1 MVRLVAVVICV
12 CGALA
17 WSSMVARADAA
28 TRTED
33 VVLDVPVLVA
43 GYGAAFFE
51 QVAREFEALRP
62 GMRVRLHGDP
72 RISDKVRIRVMAGDY
87 PDATDAVLLY
97 PNLIAAGRILDLAPY
112 LDGPNWEGD
121 ARWRDTF
128 LPGVLGRWTVQAS
141 SSVRGSEFGVQGSGS
156 GNTASGDA
164 ASPSETL
171 DSKPQTL
178 NSSSVYG
185 LPFAHA
191 VWTLF
196 YNKQLF
202 REHGWEPARTWDE
215 FFVLCEKIEAAG
227 IAPVAL
233 PGVFM
238 RYGDAF
244 LRAAHYNLVG
254 PDGYRAYL
262 ELAPG
267 ARSDPRFV
275 RAAGVLQRVSTR
287 YLVRGW
293 EGMSHTAAQLEF
305 IEGRAA
311 MAVSASWF
319 VNEMRG
325 RLPEGFGLG
334 VMNFPVFAETERGAG
349 VPPAPQSGAD
359 TLQAQS
365 GYYFLFKTGDP
376 ERERAAVDFFRYL
389 TSREVARRFARQI
402 DSPVALRAVRAED
415 YSPWMRDT
423 AVLIEHAAASAAG
436 SFDAA
441 PATSAAFQALMNQA
455 LTDARYRL
463 MTGRIT
469 PEEFGE
475 RLEAAAATERAR
487 LADPD
492 RVEVRHGWAA
502 AGLLLVVAGLAG
514 WIGWGGGGPKR
525 WQRQRGRKS
534 GAAAFLPLRRRKA
547 SPDSGNLNGMAHS
560 QDASTKGEAR
570 GASSQRQEC
579 RRSGMSAPPG
589 FLGHLRLRF
598 AAGFV
603 GPAFLLFAAFVLAP
617 GVVSLAWALTRWD
630 GFGERSWAG
639 LFNFRWLLVESDV
652 FWFALRNNLYLML
665 VPALVVVPAALFFAV
680 LIHRGVWGARVFRVV
695 FLFPNLL
702 GGVAATLLWMAAYDP
717 RGGIVNAGLVAC
729 GRWLA
734 AAGAPDALA
743 GWFLGFEGFAWL
755 AQGHLY
761 GALIPIY
768 LWMACGFNLVL
779 YLAAMESIPAE
790 LYEAAEI
797 DGASPARQ
805 FFSVTLPLI
814 REVLV
819 ISAVFLVIGG
829 LNAFELVWLLTS
841 QDPASGSHTLGTLMV
856 STMFQEFQ
864 IGRATAI
871 AVVMF
876 VLVLVGSAAVMRAM
890 RENAES

>member
-1 MVRLVAVVICV
+1 MLRWVVAVV
-12 CGALA
+12 CGMLA
-17 WSSMVARADAA
+17 WGGSLTSAARAQAEA
-28 TRTED
+28 E
-33 VVLDVPVLVA
+33 VMLDIPVLVA
-43 GYGAAFFE
+43 GYGATFFE

-62 GMRVRLHGDP
+62 GVRVRLHGDP
-72 RISDKVRIRVMAGDY
+72 RINDKVRIRVMAGDF

-97 PNLIAAGRILDLAPY
+97 PNLIKAGRILDLGPW
-112 LDGPNWEGD
+112 LDGLNWEGD

-128 LPGVLGRWTVQAS
+128 LPGVLERWTQSRA
-141 SSVRGSEFGVQGSGS
+141 GGGGGEG
-156 GNTASGDA
+156 A
-164 ASPSETL
+164 
-171 DSKPQTL
+171 
-178 NSSSVYG
+178 VYG

-196 YNKQLF
+196 YNKGMF

-215 FFVLCEKIEAAG
+215 FFALCERIETETAGGAAPV
-227 IAPVAL
+227 APVAL
-233 PGVFM
+233 PGLVM

-244 LRAAHYNLVG
+244 LRAAHYNLAG
-254 PDGYRAYL
+254 PQGYRDYL
-262 ELAPG
+262 QLEPG
-267 ARSDPRFV
+267 MRSDPRFV
-275 RAAGVLQRVSTR
+275 RAAEVVQRIATR
-287 YLVRGW
+287 HLVRGW
-293 EGMSHTAAQLEF
+293 QGMSHTAAQLEF

-325 RLPEGFGLG
+325 RLPAGFELG
-334 VMNFPVFAETERGAG
+334 AVNFPVFGDTG
-349 VPPAPQSGAD
+349 SGAD

-365 GYYFLFKTGDP
+365 GYYFLFKTGD
-376 ERERAAVDFFRYL
+376 ERRERAAVDFFRYL
-389 TSREVARRFARQI
+389 TSREVARRFVREV
-402 DSPVALRAVRAED
+402 DSPVALWAARAED
-415 YSPWMRDT
+415 YSPWMRDL
-423 AVLIEHAAASAAG
+423 AEMIRRASESGAG

-441 PATSAAFQALMNQA
+441 PATSAAFQAMINQA

-463 MTGRIT
+463 MTGRIS
-469 PEEFGE
+469 PEEFGR
-475 RLEAAAATERAR
+475 RLEAAAETERAR
-487 LADPD
+487 LAEPG
-492 RVEVRHGWAA
+492 RVVVRHGWAA
-502 AGLLLVVAGLAG
+502 AGLLLVVAGLVAWVG
-514 WIGWGGGGPKR
+514 W
-525 WQRQRGRKS
+525 RGR
-534 GAAAFLPLRRRKA
+534 P
-547 SPDSGNLNGMAHS
+547 
-560 QDASTKGEAR
+560 AR
-570 GASSQRQEC
+570 SLS
-579 RRSGMSAPPG
+579 RSGRDARATG
-589 FLGHLRLRF
+589 YLGRLRPRF

-603 GPAFLLFAAFVLAP
+603 GPAFLLFAGFVLAP
-617 GVVSLAWALTRWD
+617 GIVSFGWALSRWD
-630 GFGERSWAG
+630 GFGAREWAG
-639 LFNFRWLLVESDV
+639 LFNFKWLLLESDV
-652 FWFALRNNLYLML
+652 FWFALRNNLYLMI

-680 LIHRGVWGARVFRVV
+680 LIHRGVCGAGVFRVV

-734 AAGAPDALA
+734 AAGAPDGVA

-790 LYEAAEI
+790 LYEAAAL
-797 DGASPARQ
+797 DGASTARQ

-841 QDPASGSHTLGTLMV
+841 QDPTSGSHTLGTLMV
-856 STMFQEFQ
+856 STMFTEFQ

-876 VLVLVGSAAVMRAM
+876 TLVLVGSAAVMRAM
-890 RENAES
+890 RSGGGGGGELS